1 MKDKLKRISQENHII
16 NKAIE
21 IAFYFSRFAVG
32 FICIILRIFP
42 IKHNKIVCSSWKG
55 SKCSDNPYYISK
67 QILEKYN
74 DVEIIWLINKNYNG
88 KILDGVIRK
97 KNNIWVNLYELAT
110 AKVWIDCNWKPY
122 GLLKRK
128 NQLYVQT
135 WHGSYGLKKIYM
147 DIPEK
152 LQYMEKKLMQHN
164 SQIIDVMIS
173 NSMQT
178 STIYRRA
185 LRYNGPMLEVGSPR
199 NDIFFSDCKTIKCK
213 VKKVF
218 HIEGKKIILYA
229 PTYRNSLKI
238 NQFNLDFNEVID
250 ILKKKFGGEWV
261 FLIRLHPYN
270 VYDAG
275 SFITYTDNI
284 INASYY
290 DDMQE
295 LLVASDILITDY
307 SSCMFDFVTNRKKC
321 FLFATDVDEYKNERD
336 YYFELDDLPFPLATN
351 SKEMQNNI
359 LDFDE
364 KKYQRDLDKLFKQ
377 VGLFETGKA
386 SEVVADYVI
395 NWMEN
400 N

>member
-1 MKDKLKRISQENHII
+1 
-16 NKAIE
+16 
-21 IAFYFSRFAVG
+21 
-32 FICIILRIFP
+32 
-42 IKHNKIVCSSWKG
+42 
-55 SKCSDNPYYISK
+55 
-67 QILEKYN
+67 
-74 DVEIIWLINKNYNG
+74 
-88 KILDGVIRK
+88 
-97 KNNIWVNLYELAT
+97 
-110 AKVWIDCNWKPY
+110 
-122 GLLKRK
+122 
-128 NQLYVQT
+128 
-135 WHGSYGLKKIYM
+135 
-147 DIPEK
+147 
-152 LQYMEKKLMQHN
+152 
-164 SQIIDVMIS
+164 MIS

-275 SFITYTDNI
+275 SFITYTNNI